1 MIGVFICHCGINI
14 GGVVDIDRLVEEV
27 EKTTGDDVLV
37 YRHLFVCSQ
46 AGQELITDKIEEENL
61 DRVVIASC
69 SPKHHGGIFS
79 KCVGEKLNPYLW
91 EMVNIREQCSWVHRD
106 DPEKAT
112 SKALAL
118 IQGGIEKARKLEE
131 IGKTSVP
138 LTKDVLV
145 IGGGI
150 AGMHTSLELADKD
163 FKVYLVE
170 KKPNIGGNMVRL
182 DRTFPTDDCSMCTIS
197 PKLNEVVNNQNITLI
212 TCAEVEEVSGRP
224 GEYVAKV
231 VKRPRYID
239 EEKCTG
245 CGTCAEVC
253 PMAILNDFD
262 LNLAVRTA
270 AYAPNSQAV
279 PLKYSL
285 DREKCIQCG
294 LCAIVCE
301 ADAIVYDQKEEEM
314 EFTVGAIVLAT
325 GYAQYDLSGT
335 EYHYE
340 HPNVVTGL
348 ELERLIN
355 STGPTG
361 GELKRPSDGKTPETV
376 VFVQCAGSRDR
387 RHMEYCSK
395 ICCMYAT
402 KNARLIKQEHP
413 DMDVIVCYIDL
424 RAAGRGYEEYYDAAR
439 EMGVTYIKGN
449 VSDVIPDGD
458 ELSVRLE
465 NTMLDEIQEIK
476 AGLVVLSSALIP
488 SEGTVKMTKSLG
500 LVRKQDEF
508 AAPYHMKIAP
518 VDTANMGM
526 FIAGTCEAPKPIQ
539 ECIVDAS
546 AVASRVSSFLKNDEM
561 DVDLVTA
568 FINPDICI
576 HCGKCEENCVY
587 GAITEN
593 EEGTFVVSDISCH
606 ACGKCA
612 ANCITTAVDYG
623 HYSDIQIEAQI
634 NGILSADEDAII
646 AFCCDQCSYNAADLA
661 GTSKKQYSPR
671 IKIIHLP
678 CSGRVSVNHI
688 MYAFDRGAKGVMVA
702 GCLKDQCHYIDGNY
716 RAEENVEIAK
726 KALSLMGIEAEK
738 CEMYFM
744 SSAMADKFVE
754 SVTEMDVKC

>member
-37 YRHLFVCSQ
+37 YKHLFVCSQ
-46 AGQELITDKIEEENL
+46 AGQELIKDKIEEENL
-61 DRVVIASC
+61 DRVVVASC
-69 SPKHHGGIFS
+69 SPKHHGAIFS

-106 DPEKAT
+106 DPKKAT
-112 SKALAL
+112 AKAFAL
-118 IQGGIEKARKLEE
+118 IHGGIEKARKLEE

-197 PKLNEVVNNQNITLI
+197 PKLNEVVNNQNIMLI

-245 CGTCAEVC
+245 CGTCADVC

-301 ADAIVYDQKEEEM
+301 AGAIVYDQKEEEM

-325 GYAQYDLSGT
+325 GYAQYDLSDT

-355 STGPTG
+355 STGPTD

-376 VFVQCAGSRDR
+376 VFV
-387 RHMEYCSK
+387 
-395 ICCMYAT
+395 
-402 KNARLIKQEHP
+402 
-413 DMDVIVCYIDL
+413 
-424 RAAGRGYEEYYDAAR
+424 
-439 EMGVTYIKGN
+439 
-449 VSDVIPDGD
+449 
-458 ELSVRLE
+458 
-465 NTMLDEIQEIK
+465 
-476 AGLVVLSSALIP
+476 
-488 SEGTVKMTKSLG
+488 
-500 LVRKQDEF
+500 
-508 AAPYHMKIAP
+508 
-518 VDTANMGM
+518 
-526 FIAGTCEAPKPIQ
+526 
-539 ECIVDAS
+539 
-546 AVASRVSSFLKNDEM
+546 
-561 DVDLVTA
+561 
-568 FINPDICI
+568 
-576 HCGKCEENCVY
+576 
-587 GAITEN
+587 
-593 EEGTFVVSDISCH
+593 
-606 ACGKCA
+606 
-612 ANCITTAVDYG
+612 
-623 HYSDIQIEAQI
+623 
-634 NGILSADEDAII
+634 
-646 AFCCDQCSYNAADLA
+646 
-661 GTSKKQYSPR
+661 
-671 IKIIHLP
+671 
-678 CSGRVSVNHI
+678 
-688 MYAFDRGAKGVMVA
+688 
-702 GCLKDQCHYIDGNY
+702 
-716 RAEENVEIAK
+716 
-726 KALSLMGIEAEK
+726 
-738 CEMYFM
+738 
-744 SSAMADKFVE
+744 
-754 SVTEMDVKC
+754 